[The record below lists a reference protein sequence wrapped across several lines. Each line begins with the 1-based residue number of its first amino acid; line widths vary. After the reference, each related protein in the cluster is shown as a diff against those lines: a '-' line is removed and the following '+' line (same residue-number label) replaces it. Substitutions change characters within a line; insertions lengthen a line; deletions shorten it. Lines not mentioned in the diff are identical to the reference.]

1 MSNILKQQPLL
12 IQLADLLL
20 IQLSNW
26 RWSWRGMLLTGTIA
40 PLVSVAALGTFATDA
55 GGKAFD
61 YILVGSL
68 VLSIMFEIHSRV
80 CNNFAFMKAV
90 GMFGYFATLPIQR
103 ALLILA
109 TALAFLVISLP
120 SLIIVSMVGSWILHL
135 PLRIHPLVI
144 VAVPLAAAP
153 LSGIGALI
161 GSKARTMEEANLFA
175 MLVNYASLG
184 LGPVMFPP
192 ERLPGFLVHLGWLS
206 PASYAASAL
215 RQTLLGPLTPRLGL
229 DLFVLALLSVI
240 IFRLVERT
248 IDWRAQG

>member
-1 MSNILKQQPLL
+1 MLKPQPIVTQLL
-12 IQLADLLL
+12 DLLL

-40 PLVSVAALGTFATDA
+40 PLVSVAALGTFARDS
-55 GGKAFD
+55 GGPALD
-61 YILVGSL
+61 YILAGSL

-90 GMFGYFATLPIQR
+90 GMFSYFATLPIHR
-103 ALLILA
+103 SLLILA
-109 TALAFLVISLP
+109 TALAFLAISLP
-120 SLIIVSMVGSWILHL
+120 SLLVVTMVGSLILHL
-135 PLRIHPLVI
+135 PLHVHPLLLL
-144 VAVPLAAAP
+144 AVPLAAAP

-192 ERLPGFLVHLGWLS
+192 DRLPSFLVHLGWLS

-215 RQTLLGPLTPRLGL
+215 RQTLIGPVTPRLWL
-229 DLFVLALLSVI
+229 DFAVLALLGGI
-240 IFRLVERT
+240 IFLFVDRT
-248 IDWRAQG
+248 MDWRA